1 MPLVLDLAYQR
12 FRRSAE
18 RRNCLALRRAVAP
31 RLAPC
36 FSPRVPKYAS
46 AKRRGNSRHHSP
58 SRLLTTPTRNISLYP
73 RLVQTFSLACY
84 ANLDDFAL
92 SRLLER
98 IPLGFVPS
106 LMILLHFDLERI
118 SGFRFGLIS
127 HHRAGLRVQRI
138 ASQAH
143 IVLLFTL
150 LQIGSGHMSGA
161 MGAWSF

>member
-1 MPLVLDLAYQR
+1 
-12 FRRSAE
+12 
-18 RRNCLALRRAVAP
+18 
-31 RLAPC
+31 
-36 FSPRVPKYAS
+36 
-46 AKRRGNSRHHSP
+46 
-58 SRLLTTPTRNISLYP
+58 
-73 RLVQTFSLACY
+73 
-84 ANLDDFAL
+84 
-92 SRLLER
+92 
-98 IPLGFVPS
+98 
-106 LMILLHFDLERI
+106 MILLHFDLERI